1 MIYMVQQGSFGERRF
16 FRTKKSAE
24 KIGGTI
30 TAMDVSENERLY
42 RVHISQPGTCPTD
55 FNAAIFKC
63 KSKAEA
69 ERKGREYIRRWELVG
84 EVILGVFPVAIED

>member
-1 MIYMVQQGSFGERRF
+1 MIYMVQKGSFGERRF

-24 KIGGTI
+24 KIGGNVTEI
-30 TAMDVSENERLY
+30 DVAENERLY

-55 FNAAIFKC
+55 FNAAIFRC
-63 KSKAEA
+63 RNRAEA